1 MPYSY
6 LLSDEN
12 DPVIL
17 ANRSRAFT
25 LAGCF
30 SEALKDANQA
40 IQKNPRMAK
49 AHYRKAQA
57 LDGMGQLYEA
67 SASYL
72 ACLIVEKDN
81 AVVKDRL
88 WKLLK
93 TVLGGVGQEV
103 SQETID
109 QLLGIVA
116 LCQQDL
122 SFRDIPSVCSNLPVN
137 ISQEDFHCALC
148 CRLMFQPTTTP
159 CGHTFCSSCLN
170 QSLDHR
176 PSCPVCR
183 APLQDVILFQSE
195 LIVSLYHCVFVASI
209 LQCLLEN
216 LRYKLNYITG
226 Y

>member
-1 MPYSY
+1 
-6 LLSDEN
+6 
-12 DPVIL
+12 
-17 ANRSRAFT
+17 
-25 LAGCF
+25 
-30 SEALKDANQA
+30 
-40 IQKNPRMAK
+40 
-49 AHYRKAQA
+49 
-57 LDGMGQLYEA
+57 
-67 SASYL
+67 
-72 ACLIVEKDN
+72 
-81 AVVKDRL
+81 
-88 WKLLK
+88 LK